1 MRSKVSVAVLF
12 ALLVVGP
19 ARLVQANGYKILC
32 VRSVKATAMGEAFIV
47 QADDPSALAFNPA
60 GISQLRGT
68 QLSLGG
74 TLCNA
79 YTEHESP
86 LGETTDIEDEWQLVP
101 AFFVTSDLGSEK
113 MAVGFGASFPNG
125 LSSRWGDDSFA
136 RYVDTFSDL
145 TVADIGPSIGF
156 KVSSKLRLGVG
167 LDYYYSK
174 AHLNR
179 MIDMGLAAGMPGA
192 MDVEGKL
199 QGTGSAWGFN
209 AGAIYEINARHSV
222 AATYRHSYKIEYDGD
237 YSLPGME
244 YDAEARVEFP
254 AVVVLGYAYRPT
266 DKWTIEFDVDWT
278 AWDEVGDIEVDF
290 DLPVMPDAKQEQNL
304 HDTLAYKLGA
314 QYAWTKTFRLRGGY
328 IYNQNATPE
337 STFRPSLPD
346 TDTHFLTTGFGWDIG
361 DVTVDGALQL
371 VFYETRT
378 VDNNVDGNELTSSS
392 SVDGTYRTFAPCV
405 SLAATYRF

>member
-1 MRSKVSVAVLF
+1 MRSKVLVAVLF
-12 ALLVVGP
+12 ALLVTG
-19 ARLVQANGYKILC
+19 ASRSAQANGYKILC
-32 VRSVKATAMGEAFIV
+32 VKSVKATAMGEAFV
-47 QADDPSALAFNPA
+47 AQADDPSALAFNPA

-68 QLSLGG
+68 QLGLGG
-74 TLCNA
+74 TFCNA

-86 LGETTDIEDEWQLVP
+86 SGETTDIEDEWQLVP

-136 RYVDTFSDL
+136 RYVGTFSDL
-145 TVADIGPSIGF
+145 TVADLGPSIG
-156 KVSSKLRLGVG
+156 VQASEKLRLGVG

-174 AHLNR
+174 ARLNR
-179 MIDMGLAAGMPGA
+179 MIDMGLASGFPGA
-192 MDVEGKL
+192 MDVEGRL
-199 QGTGSAWGFN
+199 EGTGSAWGFN
-209 AGAIYEINARHSV
+209 AGAMYEINKRHSV
-222 AATYRHSYKIEYDGD
+222 GAAYRHGYKIEYDGD
-237 YSLPGME
+237 YSAAGMD

-254 AVVVLGYAYRPT
+254 AVVVVGYAYRPS
-266 DKWTIEFDVDWT
+266 DKWTVEFDVDWT
-278 AWDEVGDIEVDF
+278 AWDEVGDIEIDF
-290 DLPVMPDAKQEQNL
+290 ALPVMPDAKQEQNL

-314 QYAWTKTFRLRGGY
+314 QYAWTKTFRVRGGY
-328 IYNQNATPE
+328 IYNRNATPE

-346 TDTHFLTTGFGWDIG
+346 TDTHFLTTGFGWDLG
-361 DVTVDGALQL
+361 DVTIDGALQL

-392 SVDGTYRTFAPCV
+392 SIDGTYRTLAPCV